1 MSEANKKKLRHKNE
15 NITVRGEAAWTTLDK
30 PDTKF
35 KPEGEYKVDLRIT
48 EEQAKTL
55 KAKMEPMA
63 EAARKAEIEA
73 ADKPVAKKK
82 IKEAKLVLPVKAELD
97 KETGDETGEYI
108 ITIKC
113 GAVKTIDG
121 NKVNFKPS
129 VVDAKKKPLDRP
141 RIGRGS
147 KLNVAAQLSPYY
159 SSGLGQI
166 GVSARL
172 TAVQV
177 LELVEMQGGP
187 NGVDLFKEE
196 DGFESAESEASGES
210 APFDSDEG
218 DGKKG
223 DF

>member
-1 MSEANKKKLRHKNE
+1 MSEQNKKKVRHKNE

-35 KPEGEYKVDLRIT
+35 KADGEYKVDLRIT
-48 EEQAKTL
+48 EEQAKAL
-55 KAKMEPMA
+55 IAKMTPMA
-63 EAARKAEIEA
+63 EAARKAEIDA

-82 IKEAKLVLPVKAELD
+82 IKEAKLVLPVKPELD
-97 KETGDETGEYI
+97 KETGDETGEFI

-121 NKVNFKPS
+121 NRVNFKPS
-129 VVDAKKKPLDRP
+129 VVDAKKKPIERP

-147 KLNVAAQLSPYY
+147 KLNVAAQLSPYF

-177 LELVEMQGGP
+177 LEMVEMQGGP

-196 DGFESAESEASGES
+196 DGFEAPESEGGES
-210 APFDSDEG
+210 APFDSEDG
-218 DGKKG
+218 DDKKG